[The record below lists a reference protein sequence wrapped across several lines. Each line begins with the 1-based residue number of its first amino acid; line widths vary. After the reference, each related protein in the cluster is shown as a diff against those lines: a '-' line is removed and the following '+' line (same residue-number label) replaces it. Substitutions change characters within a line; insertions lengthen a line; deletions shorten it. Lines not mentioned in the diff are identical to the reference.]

1 MIPPPERPGHPPGPR
16 SRSYQSGSGSI
27 FLEVREQISAADQV
41 AARGRARCTWEC
53 AVLDQLTDAA
63 VRDPEDGGGFREVNE
78 AADIYTAALN
88 CAHPHTFPAA
98 LAAEEA
104 RLKRNAYI
112 RDHYREHTT
121 AVGLLAAT
129 AAHLRDLASRTD

>member
-1 MIPPPERPGHPPGPR
+1 MQHTPP
-16 SRSYQSGSGSI
+16 
-27 FLEVREQISAADQV
+27 D
-41 AARGRARCTWEC
+41 GRQALGEYLALLLDP
-53 AVLDQLTDAA
+53 AVLDDPAAIDAQFRAAAADA
-63 VRDPEDGGGFREVNE
+63 VLGCYEPDGPVPEYRHHREVNE

-112 RDHYREHTT
+112 RDHYRQHTT
-121 AVGLLAAT
+121 AAGLLGAT
-129 AAHLRDLASRTD
+129 AAHLRDLAAKTS

>member
-1 MIPPPERPGHPPGPR
+1 MQHTPP
-16 SRSYQSGSGSI
+16 
-27 FLEVREQISAADQV
+27 D
-41 AARGRARCTWEC
+41 GRQALGEYLALILDP
-53 AVLDQLTDAA
+53 AVLDDPAALDAQFRAAAADA
-63 VRDPEDGGGFREVNE
+63 VLSCYEPDGPAPEYRHHREVNE

-112 RDHYREHTT
+112 RDHYRQHTT
-121 AVGLLAAT
+121 AAGLLGAT
-129 AAHLRDLASRTD
+129 AAHLRDLAGKTS

>member
-1 MIPPPERPGHPPGPR
+1 MQHTPPG
-16 SRSYQSGSGSI
+16 
-27 FLEVREQISAADQV
+27 
-41 AARGRARCTWEC
+41 GRQALGEYLALILDP
-53 AVLDQLTDAA
+53 AVLDDPAALDAQFRAAAADA
-63 VRDPEDGGGFREVNE
+63 VLGCYEPDGPAPEYRHHRAVNE

>member
-1 MIPPPERPGHPPGPR
+1 MMQPNPAAAEHLGD
-16 SRSYQSGSGSI
+16 Y
-27 FLEVREQISAADQV
+27 LELILDPVVAENPAALDAQFRGAAAD
-41 AARGRARCTWEC
+41 
-53 AVLDQLTDAA
+53 AVLACYEPDGP
-63 VRDPEDGGGFREVNE
+63 DPALRYHRAVNE

-112 RDHYREHTT
+112 RDHYRQHTT
-121 AVGLLAAT
+121 AAGLLGAT
-129 AAHLRDLASRTD
+129 AAHLRDLAGKTS

>member
-1 MIPPPERPGHPPGPR
+1 MQHTPP
-16 SRSYQSGSGSI
+16 
-27 FLEVREQISAADQV
+27 D
-41 AARGRARCTWEC
+41 GRQALGEYLALILDP
-53 AVLDQLTDAA
+53 AVLDDPAALDAQFRAAAADA
-63 VRDPEDGGGFREVNE
+63 VLGCYEPDGPAPEYRHHREVNE

>member
-1 MIPPPERPGHPPGPR
+1 MQHTPP
-16 SRSYQSGSGSI
+16 
-27 FLEVREQISAADQV
+27 D
-41 AARGRARCTWEC
+41 GRQALGEYLALLLDP
-53 AVLDQLTDAA
+53 AVLDDPAALDAQFRAAAADA
-63 VRDPEDGGGFREVNE
+63 VLGCYEPDGPAPEYRHHREVNE

-112 RDHYREHTT
+112 RDHYRQHTT
-121 AVGLLAAT
+121 AAGLLGAT
-129 AAHLRDLASRTD
+129 AAHLRDLAAKTS

>member
-1 MIPPPERPGHPPGPR
+1 MRQPNQATGEYLGD
-16 SRSYQSGSGSI
+16 Y
-27 FLEVREQISAADQV
+27 LELILDPVIAEDPAALDSQFRGAAAD
-41 AARGRARCTWEC
+41 
-53 AVLDQLTDAA
+53 AVLACYTD
-63 VRDPEDGGGFREVNE
+63 DGQPSEAYRHHRAVNE

-121 AVGLLAAT
+121 TVGLLTAT
-129 AAHLRDLASRTD
+129 AAHLRDLAGKTS

>member
-1 MIPPPERPGHPPGPR
+1 MQHTPP
-16 SRSYQSGSGSI
+16 
-27 FLEVREQISAADQV
+27 D
-41 AARGRARCTWEC
+41 GRQALGEYLALLLDP
-53 AVLDQLTDAA
+53 AVLDDPAALDAQFRAAAADA
-63 VRDPEDGGGFREVNE
+63 VLGCYEPDGPAPEYRHHREVNE

>member
-1 MIPPPERPGHPPGPR
+1 MQHTPP
-16 SRSYQSGSGSI
+16 
-27 FLEVREQISAADQV
+27 D
-41 AARGRARCTWEC
+41 GRQALGEYLALILDP
-53 AVLDQLTDAA
+53 AVLDDPAALDAQFRAAAADA
-63 VRDPEDGGGFREVNE
+63 VLGCYEPDGPAPEYRHHREVNE

-112 RDHYREHTT
+112 RDHYRQHTT
-121 AVGLLAAT
+121 AAGLLGAT
-129 AAHLRDLASRTD
+129 AAHLRDLAGKTS

>member
-1 MIPPPERPGHPPGPR
+1 MQHTPP
-16 SRSYQSGSGSI
+16 
-27 FLEVREQISAADQV
+27 D
-41 AARGRARCTWEC
+41 GRQALGEYLALLLDP
-53 AVLDQLTDAA
+53 AVLDDPAAIDAQFRAAAADA
-63 VRDPEDGGGFREVNE
+63 VLGCYEPDGPAPEYRHHREVNE
-78 AADIYTAALN
+78 AADAYTAALN

>member
-1 MIPPPERPGHPPGPR
+1 MQHTPP
-16 SRSYQSGSGSI
+16 
-27 FLEVREQISAADQV
+27 D
-41 AARGRARCTWEC
+41 GRQALGEYLALLLDP
-53 AVLDQLTDAA
+53 AVLDDPAAIDAQFRAAAADA
-63 VRDPEDGGGFREVNE
+63 VLGCYEPDGPAPEYRHHREVNE

-112 RDHYREHTT
+112 RDHYRQHTT
-121 AVGLLAAT
+121 AAGLLGAT
-129 AAHLRDLASRTD
+129 AAHLRDLAAKTS